1 MLPWQPSFDSHVF
14 QNLNCPI
21 WIRLKRKK
29 KQYYRTSKNG
39 MEIKIPSKITPQL
52 WRPQEVDRCCLIL
65 ANPWVSFDKDHVSQ
79 FVGKPQVLTC
89 YSTGSPL
96 PEIKWLRNGKELHSG
111 DLNETVTL
119 RYDGINVELG
129 KQAHQLVIS
138 NVQPDHVGNYTC
150 EGRNKYFTRRQDILL
165 TSSCKSLYLWFAQF
179 YERKM

>member
-1 MLPWQPSFDSHVF
+1 MVF
-14 QNLNCPI
+14 EICI
-21 WIRLKRKK
+21 ARSEYGWKK
-29 KQYYRTSKNG
+29 KNNTIGLQKWNG
-39 MEIKIPSKITPQL
+39 KLIKISSRITPQR
-52 WRPQEVDRCCLIL
+52 WRPQEVNRCSLIL

-79 FVGKPQVLTC
+79 FVGKAQVLTC
-89 YSTGSPL
+89 HSTGSPL
-96 PEIKWLRNGKELHSG
+96 PEVKWLRNGKELHSG

-119 RYDGINVELG
+119 RYDGMNVELG
-129 KQAHQLVIS
+129 TQAHQLVIS

>member
-1 MLPWQPSFDSHVF
+1 MATEFWQPCFSKFELPD
-14 QNLNCPI
+14 LN
-21 WIRLKRKK
+21 KVEKKK
-29 KQYYRTSKNG
+29 KQYYWTSKNG
-39 MEIKIPSKITPQL
+39 TEIKISSRITPQL
-52 WRPQEVDRCCLIL
+52 WRPQEVNRCCLIL

-96 PEIKWLRNGKELHSG
+96 PEVKWLRNGKELHSG

-119 RYDGINVELG
+119 RYDGMNVELG

-179 YERKM
+179 YGRKV